1 MECAFSATEILKEKF
16 YLLIFINIATP
27 KLNTINWCRWHDAG
41 TYNAETKTGGA
52 NGSIRNEHE
61 LGHGANSGLKIAVN
75 FCGESFF
82 LKLLSNRLLNY
93 DFCCFLELRPIL
105 SCWTVWI
112 SEIGNFSVSRS
123 WMVDFKQLEF
133 SPWHFLVFCFDARG
147 SESQIFENHV
157 CGPLPGVLFWISPC
171 SLQIIGFSLHLWS
184 KEDRLK

>member
-27 KLNTINWCRWHDAG
+27 KLNTINLCRWHDAG

-82 LKLLSNRLLNY
+82 LKLLSNQLTV
-93 DFCCFLELRPIL
+93 EL
-105 SCWTVWI
+105 
-112 SEIGNFSVSRS
+112 
-123 WMVDFKQLEF
+123 
-133 SPWHFLVFCFDARG
+133 
-147 SESQIFENHV
+147 
-157 CGPLPGVLFWISPC
+157 
-171 SLQIIGFSLHLWS
+171 
-184 KEDRLK
+184 